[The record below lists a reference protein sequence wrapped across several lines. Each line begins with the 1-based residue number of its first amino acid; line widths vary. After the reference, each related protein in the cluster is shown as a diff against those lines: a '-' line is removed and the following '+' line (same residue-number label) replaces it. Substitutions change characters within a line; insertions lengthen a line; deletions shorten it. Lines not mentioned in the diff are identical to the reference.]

1 MAEFSLTQGGDT
13 ASRPRIA
20 GTMRAADMPTEPSA
34 MERSRDSPDGLG
46 SHAPGRPPA
55 ETEAKAYWW
64 RDTPPFG
71 AGRGIQNFGDRLTPL
86 LLERFAGVRTQWAP
100 PEKASVVCVGSIL
113 EHLPAGWTGT
123 VAGAGKLA
131 EESPVD
137 LRAARILA
145 LRGPLSAR
153 GIPGDYV
160 VGDPGL
166 LADELVATPTRRHP
180 LGLVPHWSD
189 TGLAME
195 PAWMVPG
202 RVIIDPRDDPLK
214 VVRTIGECETIVASS
229 LHGIVLA
236 DAFGIPRQI
245 EYCPSFEH
253 EGGMFK
259 FRDHCAAVGVAF
271 SAGRRQLAGRYAV
284 ERRKCELR
292 DALSTLRL

>member
-1 MAEFSLTQGGDT
+1 MRL
-13 ASRPRIA
+13 A
-20 GTMRAADMPTEPSA
+20 GTMRPADVRTEPGV
-34 MERSRDSPDGLG
+34 MERGRDSADGLG
-46 SHAPGRPPA
+46 AHARARASA
-55 ETEAKAYWW
+55 ETAAKAYWW

-86 LLERFAGVRTQWAP
+86 LLERFAGVRTEWAP
-100 PEKASVVCVGSIL
+100 PETAGVVCVGSIL
-113 EHLPAGWTGT
+113 EHLPARWTGT

-131 EESPVD
+131 EESRVD

-166 LADELVATPTRRHP
+166 LADELVVTPTRRHP
-180 LGLVPHWSD
+180 LGVVPHWSD
-189 TGLAME
+189 TRLAMD
-195 PAWMVPG
+195 PAFMVPG
-202 RVIIDPRDDPLK
+202 RVVIDPCGDPVN
-214 VVRTIGECETIVASS
+214 VVRMIGECEAIVASS

-245 EYCPSFEH
+245 EYCASFER

-259 FRDHCAAVGVAF
+259 FRDHCAAVGVGF
-271 SAGRRQLAGRYAV
+271 SAGRRQLAERFAV
-284 ERRKCELR
+284 ERRKRELR
-292 DALSTLRL
+292 DVLSTLRL